1 MADIFEQEVDE
12 ELRKDRYNALL
23 RRYGPWVLGVAIV
36 IIVGVGGWQAW
47 ESWSKSQRDAA
58 SDTYVAAARLVEN
71 DRFEEAGVELQQI
84 AENGPDGYATLA
96 LMQQGAIALEQ
107 GDNDAARR
115 LFEQAAARSPE
126 PLVRDLATLKAALAG
141 FETYSTD
148 DLANRLGRIA
158 SGDNAMRHL
167 ATELIASKALSEGDY
182 DRARREY
189 DSIVFALDAPD
200 GVRVRAS
207 AALALLNRL
216 DPQGAADD
224 EGFAGEIT
232 LDETMTGEEP
242 GSEAGDFT
250 LGDGS
255 DPAADEDAL
264 DITLPEATLGNADN
278 VTPGSEDDTA
288 GSGEDEE

>member
-23 RRYGPWVLGVAIV
+23 RRYGPWVLGVAIF
-36 IIVGVGGWQAW
+36 IIVVVGGWQAW

-58 SDTYVAAARLVEN
+58 SDTYVSAARLAEN
-71 DRFEEAGVELQQI
+71 ERWDEAGVELEQI

-96 LMQQGAIALEQ
+96 LMQRGAIALEQ

-115 LFEQAAARSPE
+115 FFEQAAARSPE

-141 FETYSTD
+141 FESYSTD

-158 SGDNAMRHL
+158 SGENAMRHL

-216 DPQGAADD
+216 DPQAAAED
-224 EGFAGEIT
+224 EEFAGEIT
-232 LDETMTGEEP
+232 LDDDVMGDDTGT
-242 GSEAGDFT
+242 DTDQFT
-250 LGDGS
+250 LGDGTDS
-255 DPAADEDAL
+255 GAEDDAL
-264 DITLPEATLGNADN
+264 DINLPDATLGNADN
-278 VTPGSEDDTA
+278 LTPGSEDDTA

>member
-23 RRYGPWVLGVAIV
+23 RRYGPWVLGIAIV
-36 IIVGVGGWQAW
+36 IVVVVGGWQAW

-58 SDTYVAAARLVEN
+58 SETYVSAARLVEN
-71 DRFEEAGVELQQI
+71 ERWDAAEAALEQI
-84 AENGPDGYATLA
+84 AESGPDGYATLA
-96 LMQQGAIALEQ
+96 LMQRGAVALEQ

-115 LFEQAAARSPE
+115 YFEQAAARSPE
-126 PLVRDLATLKAALAG
+126 PIVRDLATLKAALAG
-141 FETYSTD
+141 FESYSTD

-167 ATELIASKALSEGDY
+167 AIELIASKALSEGDY
-182 DRARREY
+182 ARARQEY

-216 DPQGAADD
+216 DPPAAADDADVEGEMTLGDENDFGAADD
-224 EGFAGEIT
+224 
-232 LDETMTGEEP
+232 
-242 GSEAGDFT
+242 
-250 LGDGS
+250 
-255 DPAADEDAL
+255 AL
-264 DITLPEATLGNADN
+264 EITLPEASLGNADDL
-278 VTPGSEDDTA
+278 TPGSDDDTA